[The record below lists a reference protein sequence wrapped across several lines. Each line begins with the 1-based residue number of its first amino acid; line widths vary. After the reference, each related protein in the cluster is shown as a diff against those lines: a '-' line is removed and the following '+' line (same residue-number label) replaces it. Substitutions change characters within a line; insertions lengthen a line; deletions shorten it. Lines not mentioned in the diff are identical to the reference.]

1 MKRNIYILFAISLLI
16 RMLPLHSA
24 NSDTENLSTLKRL
37 IGSNIAYDSLAPMDS
52 VIVWGQQ
59 ISPILEKDNKMEL
72 SFSIRQLVVYLYSL
86 RGDIGN
92 AIDEAREMYEKAETI
107 KYDFGMALSSAAI
120 GDAYFCSNMPEEAIA
135 SYKEAIRH
143 PAASP
148 ENNYYKEM
156 TILKL
161 IQTLILKER
170 TQEAEK
176 YRKMLS
182 ESKSIHSNQTL
193 QFLTLA
199 TDVSYYI
206 QKNELPNAHNCLL
219 QAEQIYLSD
228 KQPYYST
235 TYNYMQGRYNAAIGK
250 HTLALQYY
258 DNILTDIRQKMQSII
273 YLQIAY
279 IKANLLIEMDHKKEA
294 ARLYEEISMITDSVI
309 APSYAHRINNLRA
322 SYEEN
327 RMKVEN
333 KAEFNRIFLGGI
345 VIGIIVLG
353 VMIYLVIHIV
363 KQNKKIAESKI
374 RMEQSRLNAEN
385 AMQSKSLFLSNM
397 SHEIRTP
404 LSALSGFSSLL
415 TEQALDEETRR
426 QCGDII
432 QQNSDLLLKLIND
445 VIDLSNLEIGNMK
458 FNFNYCDAIAICNN
472 VIDTVNKVKQ
482 TQAELRFNTSLPSL
496 KLYTDDSRLQQLL
509 INLLINATKFTPQ
522 GNITL
527 EVQQES
533 KDFALFSV
541 TDTGCGIPLEKQSSI
556 FNRFEKL
563 NEGAQGTGLGLS
575 ICQLIIERIGGKIWI
590 DPNYTTGC
598 RFYFTHPINPT
609 KQGKEA
615 QS

>member
-24 NSDTENLSTLKRL
+24 NSDTEHLSTLKRL
-37 IGSNIAYDSLAPMDS
+37 IDSNIAYDSLAPMDS

-120 GDAYFCSNMPEEAIA
+120 GDAYFCSN
-135 SYKEAIRH
+135 
-143 PAASP
+143 
-148 ENNYYKEM
+148 M

-590 DPNYTTGC
+590 DPNYTPGC